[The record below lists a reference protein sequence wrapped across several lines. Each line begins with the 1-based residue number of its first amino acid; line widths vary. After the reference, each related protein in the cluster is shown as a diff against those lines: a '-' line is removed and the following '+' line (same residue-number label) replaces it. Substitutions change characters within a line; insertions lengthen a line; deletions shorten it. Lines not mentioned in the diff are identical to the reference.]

1 MSYKHLEDI
10 QNIYEQISE
19 PVDKQLV
26 SEASAILIDTMFSEG
41 YSEDAI
47 AQFVLNAN
55 PDDIVHKIV
64 VNAENYIYIDASEL
78 NESFDGVEYEILEE
92 NSQQVANLQELVEAA
107 LLARAA
113 GALAKVAKPAVRGLA
128 IAGKRAG
135 QLVGKVGSKIT
146 GKASKASKAVSDKVS
161 AGAKAAGA
169 KVSAGATKA
178 KSGGKAL
185 IGNIKSGLKSTGNA
199 LKKYG
204 PTAALAGGAGLVG
217 VPLAIG
223 GAKLAVKGAKAVG
236 GAIKKGYDTAK
247 TFVKGGVDAVKDK
260 NISKQVDDYVKKN
273 KGDKPIRKID
283 PAPYNRQEK
292 PKEEPKTAEI
302 KKPSTA
308 SGKELPKPRA
318 IGKGKGEINPNSA
331 RGQMIAKN
339 KEIHGGDKI
348 KKLRDKNAAF
358 QAAKKSGSNYSMD
371 DFVKDFPDSNTAKD
385 RRKSKKIAPPGW
397 DESYDAKGDDNIVE
411 DRYKTDLHR
420 KQDYHKKPY
429 DKKGRATG
437 KVRRN
442 EQDIGR
448 LIRSIQTDSYDAFDI
463 VSNYLIDSKQVEN
476 MDEALYVMSE
486 MDAKTI
492 QGIVEHHQKDADG
505 NTVPHE

>member
-26 SEASAILIDTMFSEG
+26 SEASAILIDSMFSEG

-47 AQFVLNAN
+47 AQYALNAS
-55 PDDIVHKIV
+55 PDDIAERIAVA
-64 VNAENYIYIDASEL
+64 AENYIYIEASQL
-78 NESFDGVEYEILEE
+78 NESIDGVEYEILEE
-92 NSQQVANLQELVEAA
+92 NSQKVANLQELVEKAIIGRA
-107 LLARAA
+107 L
-113 GALAKVAKPAVRGLA
+113 GALGKVLKPAAKGIAASGKL
-128 IAGKRAG
+128 AGKAI
-135 QLVGKVGSKIT
+135 GK
-146 GKASKASKAVSDKVS
+146 
-161 AGAKAAGA
+161 GAKAVGKSIKGGA
-169 KVSAGATKA
+169 KALVAG
-178 KSGGKAL
+178 GGKAL
-185 IGNIKSGLKSTGNA
+185 KSTGDA
-199 LKKYG
+199 IKKYG
-204 PTAALAGGAGLVG
+204 PTAAKFGAAGLIG

-223 GAKLAVKGAKAVG
+223 AAKLAGKGIKTVG
-236 GAIKKGYDTAK
+236 KFIKGGTDAFKKDKPKDSLPSTAEIRANNQGAIGGGNAGASTDSGGTAGK
-247 TFVKGGVDAVKDK
+247 STVT
-260 NISKQVDDYVKKN
+260 
-273 KGDKPIRKID
+273 
-283 PAPYNRQEK
+283 
-292 PKEEPKTAEI
+292 EPKAEI

-437 KVRRN
+437 KVRRK